1 MRKSTEMIDSQMTK
15 VKFEMKKSQEL
26 KSVTGTPF
34 VITFHPKL
42 REIAIIMKK
51 YQNNFHQDETVK
63 HVFTPFPM
71 VSYCNA
77 RKLSS
82 YLVCA
87 KSTL

>member
-1 MRKSTEMIDSQMTK
+1 MIDSQMTK

-42 REIAIIMKK
+42 REIAIIMKNIK
-51 YQNNFHQDETVK
+51 TISIKMKLLNKF
-63 HVFTPFPM
+63 FTPFPM
-71 VSYCNA
+71 LSYCNA

>member
-1 MRKSTEMIDSQMTK
+1 MIDSQMTK

-63 HVFTPFPM
+63 QVFYSF
-71 VSYCNA
+71 SNA
-77 RKLSS
+77 FIL
-82 YLVCA
+82 
-87 KSTL
+87 

>member
-1 MRKSTEMIDSQMTK
+1 MVDSQMTK
-15 VKFEMKKSQEL
+15 VIFKMKKSQEL

-51 YQNNFHQDETVK
+51 YQNILHQDETVK
-63 HVFTPFPM
+63 QVFTPFPM
-71 VSYCNA
+71 LSYCNA